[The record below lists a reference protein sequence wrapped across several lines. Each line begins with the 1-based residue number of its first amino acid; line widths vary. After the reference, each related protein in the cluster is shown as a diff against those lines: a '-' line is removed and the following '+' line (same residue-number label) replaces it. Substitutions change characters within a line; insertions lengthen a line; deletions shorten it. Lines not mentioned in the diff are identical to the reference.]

1 MPTIRNDT
9 FKPNSTHFFTFLHE
23 KHFYTLI
30 YGTTPGDIMDIQ
42 LTKEISNATVI
53 SGFPGFGLV
62 ATIATEFLLEHLGG
76 EVIGKYW
83 FEDLP
88 ASIAIHDGKVINPI
102 TIFYNEKYNLVIVH
116 SISGTQ
122 GVEWKAAELVDS
134 LTKKVKAKEL
144 ISLEGVG
151 IGKGENQEE
160 SKESEEEPQVYHY
173 TTKEDTKKQLEE
185 KGVQSL
191 KEGIIMGVTASLL
204 LKSDIEKTGFFVET
218 HSELP
223 DSKAAAKL
231 IEVLDKYIG
240 MEVDYQPLLD
250 TAVKFEEKLKGI
262 LENSQKAKDTKS
274 KKDLSYLG

>member
-1 MPTIRNDT
+1 
-9 FKPNSTHFFTFLHE
+9 
-23 KHFYTLI
+23 
-30 YGTTPGDIMDIQ
+30 MDLK

-76 EVIGKYW
+76 EIIGKYW

-122 GVEWKAAELVDS
+122 GVEWKAAELVDDV
-134 LTKKVKAKEL
+134 TKKVKAKEL

-151 IGKGENQEE
+151 VGKGEDQQ
-160 SKESEEEPQVYHY
+160 ESEETKVFHY
-173 TTKEDTKKQLEE
+173 TTNEDTKKALEE
-185 KGVQSL
+185 KGIQSL

-231 IEVLDKYIG
+231 IEVLDKHIG
-240 MEVDYQPLLD
+240 MEIDYQPLLD

-274 KKDLSYLG
+274 QKDLSYLG